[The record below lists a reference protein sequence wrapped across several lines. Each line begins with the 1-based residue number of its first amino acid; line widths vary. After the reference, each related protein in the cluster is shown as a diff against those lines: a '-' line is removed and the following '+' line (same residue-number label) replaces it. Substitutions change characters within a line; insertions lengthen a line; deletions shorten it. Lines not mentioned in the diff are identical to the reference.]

1 MNIEPDIEVFSLN
14 VKFEVGQL
22 EHKLHFEVAEG
33 GELYVSEHRKLR
45 LSSVGN
51 GEDIIFAFSDVWV
64 HWVLETSRYVS
75 LVDSIFYRLLAW

>member
-51 GEDIIFAFSDVWV
+51 GEDIIFAFSDV
-64 HWVLETSRYVS
+64 
-75 LVDSIFYRLLAW
+75 